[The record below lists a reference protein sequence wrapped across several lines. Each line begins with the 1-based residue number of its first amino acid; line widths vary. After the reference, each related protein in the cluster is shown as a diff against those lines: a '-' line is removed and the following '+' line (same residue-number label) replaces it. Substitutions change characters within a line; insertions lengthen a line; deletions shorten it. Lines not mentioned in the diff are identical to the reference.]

1 MISLE
6 PRVIPGGITR
16 TGSKAASLH
25 PQSDL
30 EDILD
35 RAATE
40 KKSFTEWL
48 TVGEDGFQLSDI
60 EDSHNPDTPT
70 TSHSQGEYDPTG
82 QGNQPNPPPHNTYDA
97 DIRTLTGHIAQ
108 GYVKVMAALHAVLG
122 YRPNGHGDQQAKDN
136 RAGTQPRSEK

>member
-1 MISLE
+1 MKLTRQKSLSLE
-6 PRVIPGGITR
+6 PRIIPGGISR
-16 TGSKAASLH
+16 TGPEVASLH

-60 EDSHNPDTPT
+60 EVSQNPDTPT
-70 TSHSQGEYDPTG
+70 STTQRTG
-82 QGNQPNPPPHNTYDA
+82 
-97 DIRTLTGHIAQ
+97 
-108 GYVKVMAALHAVLG
+108 V
-122 YRPNGHGDQQAKDN
+122 
-136 RAGTQPRSEK
+136 